1 MPERD
6 SMKPG
11 EAWSPVALPEG
22 LPGPMGV
29 LICLD
34 FLFRESE
41 RTRALVAEQLKK
53 CRFLAIPS
61 LTPHHTLPE
70 FAGKAWEE
78 ARRYGRPVLYCD
90 SAEGGGTSLY
100 VDEGSPADLRQFRCL
115 EPGDEGVI
123 VADVNLGHGRPGSS
137 TRYDAPRAILPVAEA
152 TLVYQAQPAGQA
164 YAGWLAQAALLLAS
178 EDEDEALEALE
189 ALVEHVE
196 QGRDVLLNA
205 GALSGAR
212 ARDRRLRRLADSL
225 DKVTSLED
233 LRRFTR
239 EVVLP
244 PDVLP
249 LEALRGAMARGAANA
264 VFDWLGS
271 RDAGAVGFLEVEA
284 RLRKT
289 AEAGRRE
296 HAWATGVQSVLDA
309 VASAVQ
315 GAPEVRESQA
325 TAPVPEVRVVLPSG
339 MDPAALGVRRHAGW
353 VLSFKAKPGDFRAY
367 GDESREM
374 LRAGA
379 RLRKGDVGEKGEGPR
394 FAQVWLDSAEELFS
408 LAIAEGAERVATVAA
423 WEEELPDRAMLII
436 VVERAGAWTLW
447 SDGDADWWGPEREH
461 SKKNLLAAFRESGLD
476 GAELVLIPFEAQ
488 WDRLFALLPRF
499 GGRAARARVEALRE
513 GRLRE
518 VQQKFV
524 EPDAIVDD
532 SARMPVLDALD
543 AWLESVAQTALVLG
557 EFGSGKSTALAEW
570 AHVHWAREGE
580 RPRLLLVSLAG
591 ASTSRDVE
599 SLLLEAAALEE
610 TPAHR
615 AALRVLVRRGFLV
628 PCFDGFDEM
637 ATRLDASELAG
648 RLSELLSVAGRQGKV
663 LVSSRTHYFSNH
675 EQLRTAV
682 TEALTRTL
690 GQSVGFQRIELQP
703 LTDEQVKRLVREILP
718 EQGQADR
725 ALDRIARTY
734 DLQDLVHRPLL
745 LGMVLKTLDQ
755 LAPGSRVGRADLY
768 EAYLARWLE
777 QTRSADPDVFT
788 DDQKIAFAESLA
800 EGLWSS
806 GRPDCTWQELQK
818 SVRARLVQLLPDS
831 MPVGAAHLEI
841 QGGAFFVHEGEDRY
855 RFAHKSFLEYFL
867 ARALVHTLPER
878 PLDALRTRSLT
889 PEVAAF
895 VGEILRREGEPRST
909 EAVRAVQRFLTE
921 ARSMAPDKEAA
932 ANAVRLLLGL
942 ARWAGDGEGWFPERA
957 DLRGVVLVGEDL
969 RGARFVGANLTGA
982 ELSASD
988 LSEADFSDACLDKAR
1003 LAGARLFKT
1012 RLERVQAREAD
1023 FTLAEADQ
1031 AFLSGADLREARLRQ
1046 STWVRC
1052 QWREARLDGAE
1063 ISAWLAPA
1071 SEPAWPQALSIT
1083 RGKLGVALATG
1094 HAGGVNAVAWDGEG
1108 RRLASGGNDGTVRV
1122 WEAGSGRELAR
1133 LEGHGGGVRAVA

>member
-1 MPERD
+1 PER
-6 SMKPG
+6 
-11 EAWSPVALPEG
+11 
-22 LPGPMGV
+22 
-29 LICLD
+29 
-34 FLFRESE
+34 
-41 RTRALVAEQLKK
+41 
-53 CRFLAIPS
+53 
-61 LTPHHTLPE
+61 
-70 FAGKAWEE
+70 AG
-78 ARRYGRPVLYCD
+78 Y
-90 SAEGGGTSLY
+90 
-100 VDEGSPADLRQFRCL
+100 L

-123 VADVNLGHGRPGSS
+123 VADVNLGHERPGPS

-164 YAGWLAQAALLLAS
+164 YAGWLAQAAPLLAR
-178 EDEDEALEALE
+178 EDDEALE

-196 QGRDVLLNA
+196 QGRDTLLNA

-249 LEALRGAMARGAANA
+249 LEALRGAMARGAADA
-264 VFDWLGS
+264 VFQWLE
-271 RDAGAVGFLEVEA
+271 REDARAAGLSEVEV
-284 RLRKT
+284 RLRKA
-289 AEAGRRE
+289 AEAGRSE
-296 HAWATGVQSVLDA
+296 HAWAAGVLPVLGA

-315 GAPEVRESQA
+315 GEQEVRESPA
-325 TAPVPEVRVVLPSG
+325 TAPAPEVRVVLPSG
-339 MDPAALGVRRHAGW
+339 LDPAALGLRRHAGW
-353 VLSFKAKPGDFRAY
+353 VLSFKAKPSDFRAY
-367 GDESREM
+367 GEESRG
-374 LRAGA
+374 LFRAGD
-379 RLRKGDVGEKGEGPR
+379 RLRKGDVWQMGEGPL
-394 FAQVWLDSAEELFS
+394 FAQVRLDAAEELFS
-408 LAIAEGAERVATVAA
+408 LAIAEGAERVAVVGV
-423 WEEELPDRAMLII
+423 WEEKTPDLAALLIA
-436 VVERAGAWTLW
+436 VERAGAWTLW
-447 SDGDADWWGPEREH
+447 SDGEDGWWGPEREH
-461 SKKNLLAAFRESGLD
+461 LQAALRESGLV
-476 GAELVLIPFEAQ
+476 GAELVRIQPEPLHERI
-488 WDRLFALLPRF
+488 LALLPRF
-499 GGRAARARVEALRE
+499 ESREARARVEALRE

-518 VQQKFV
+518 VQQQFI

-532 SARMPVLDALD
+532 AARVRVLEALD
-543 AWLESVAQTALVLG
+543 AWLDSGKPIALVLG

-570 AHVHWAREGE
+570 AQVHWANEGE
-580 RPRLLLVSLAG
+580 RPRLLLASLAG
-591 ASTSRDVE
+591 ASTSQDAE
-599 SLLLEAAALEE
+599 ALLLKAAALEDA
-610 TPAHR
+610 PAHR
-615 AALRVLVRRGFLV
+615 AALRVLVRRSLLV

-648 RLSELLSVAGRQGKV
+648 RLSELLSVAGKWGKV
-663 LVSSRTHYFSNH
+663 LVSSRTHYFSNQ

-682 TEALTRTL
+682 TSALTRTL
-690 GQSVGFQRIELQP
+690 GQSAGFQRIELQP
-703 LTDEQVKRLVREILP
+703 LTGEQVEGLVRKILP
-718 EQGQADR
+718 EQGQADH

-755 LAPGSRVGRADLY
+755 LAPGSKVGRADLY

-788 DDQKIAFAESLA
+788 DEQKIAFAESLA

-818 SVRARLVQLLPDS
+818 SVRARLVQLLPDA

-878 PLDALRTRSLT
+878 PLEALRTRPLA

-909 EAVRAVQRFLTE
+909 EAVRAVQRFLME
-921 ARSMAPDKEAA
+921 VRPMAPDKEAA

-957 DLRGVVLVGEDL
+957 DLRGVVLVEEDL

-1003 LAGARLFKT
+1003 LAGTRLFNT
-1012 RLERVQAREAD
+1012 RLERIQAREAD

-1031 AFLSGADLREARLRQ
+1031 SLLTGADLREACLRQ

-1052 QWREARLDGAE
+1052 QWRESRLDGAE

-1071 SEPAWPQALSIT
+1071 SEPA
-1083 RGKLGVALATG
+1083 
-1094 HAGGVNAVAWDGEG
+1094 
-1108 RRLASGGNDGTVRV
+1108 
-1122 WEAGSGRELAR
+1122 
-1133 LEGHGGGVRAVA
+1133 